1 MPVQQ
6 APRLSPGLPVEV
18 IVEGRTGTTR
28 ERVTFI
34 APNVDDTTQTVLV
47 KAAVSATPGLRTDQF
62 VRTRLIWSTAPAL
75 TVPITAVLRVSGQQF
90 VFVAAPGKNGGYV
103 AQQRAI
109 TVGDVAGNSYVVVSG
124 VTAGEQVVVGG
135 IQKIGDGMPI
145 AAKAP
150 AAPEGGK

>member
-1 MPVQQ
+1 M
-6 APRLSPGLPVEV
+6 
-18 IVEGRTGTTR
+18 
-28 ERVTFI
+28 
-34 APNVDDTTQTVLV
+34 VLV
-47 KAAVSATPGLRTDQF
+47 QF
-62 VRTRLIWSTAPAL
+62 LLLGTQCTFD
-75 TVPITAVLRVSGQQF
+75 GF
-90 VFVAAPGKNGGYV
+90 GGYV